1 MNMKLRIYLA
11 ITVCVFLFVTGSGL
25 AQENGGEASTCEALF
40 VANAEGMAFD
50 GHVLTMKNMDR
61 TITFFCDRPV
71 RFAGH
76 MQLEEVQEIV
86 RQGDKSFNDIPP
98 NAAISILDKGGKIT
112 TSVIHLYE
120 KPVEKGNDMHFP
132 AKVLLGK
139 LPETGGATTLFI
151 DPVGVP
157 VSPGSAAGVKRRTRR
172 RTVAVGTAA
181 VGTAAVASSA
191 SKSSAQQQQ
200 EVQKSTTVITVPEEE
215 SVEDRLRTLD
225 KLAVGGFI
233 TKQEY
238 DARKKAI
245 LGSL

>member
-25 AQENGGEASTCEALF
+25 AQENGGEANTCEALF

-76 MQLEEVQEIV
+76 MQLEEVREIV
-86 RQGDKSFNDIPP
+86 RQGDKSFGDIPP
-98 NAAISILDKGGKIT
+98 NAAISILDNGGKIT

-120 KPVEKGNDMHFP
+120 KPVVKGNDMHFP
-132 AKVLLGK
+132 AKVLLGE
-139 LPETGGATTLFI
+139 LPETGGASTLFI

-157 VSPGSAAGVKRRTRR
+157 VTPGSVAGVKRRTRR

-181 VGTAAVASSA
+181 VASSA
-191 SKSSAQQQQ
+191 SKNSTQQQPA
-200 EVQKSTTVITVPEEE
+200 TATE

-225 KLAVGGFI
+225 KLAAGGYI

-245 LGSL
+245 LESL

>member
-1 MNMKLRIYLA
+1 MKLRIYLA
-11 ITVCVFLFVTGSGL
+11 ITVCVFLFVTGFGL
-25 AQENGGEASTCEALF
+25 AQENGGEATTCEALF
-40 VANAEGMAFD
+40 VANAAGMAFD

-76 MQLEEVQEIV
+76 MQVEDVQKIV

-139 LPETGGATTLFI
+139 LPETGGASTLFI

-157 VSPGSAAGVKRRTRR
+157 VTPGSVSGVKRRTRR
-172 RTVAVGTAA
+172 RTAVVGTAA
-181 VGTAAVASSA
+181 VGTAAAASSA
-191 SKSSAQQQQ
+191 SKNSAQQQQ
-200 EVQKSTTVITVPEEE
+200 QPAATE
-215 SVEDRLRTLD
+215 SVEDRLRSLD
-225 KLAVGGFI
+225 KLAAGGFI

-245 LGSL
+245 LDSL

>member
-1 MNMKLRIYLA
+1 MTMTMKLRIYLA
-11 ITVCVFLFVTGSGL
+11 IAVCVFLFVTGFGL
-25 AQENGGEASTCEALF
+25 AQEKGGEANTCEALF

-50 GHVLTMKNMDR
+50 GNVLTMKNMDR

-76 MQLEEVQEIV
+76 MQVEDVQKIV

-132 AKVLLGK
+132 TKVLLGK
-139 LPETGGATTLFI
+139 LPETGGASTLFI

-157 VSPGSAAGVKRRTRR
+157 VTPGSVSGVKRRTRR
-172 RTVAVGTAA
+172 RTVVVGTAA
-181 VGTAAVASSA
+181 AGTAAAASST
-191 SKSSAQQQQ
+191 SKKSAQQQPA
-200 EVQKSTTVITVPEEE
+200 TATE

-225 KLAVGGFI
+225 KLAADGFI

-245 LGSL
+245 LDSL

>member
-1 MNMKLRIYLA
+1 
-11 ITVCVFLFVTGSGL
+11 
-25 AQENGGEASTCEALF
+25 
-40 VANAEGMAFD
+40 MAFD
-50 GHVLTMKNMDR
+50 GNVLTMKNMDR

-120 KPVEKGNDMHFP
+120 KPVKKGNDMHFP

-139 LPETGGATTLFI
+139 LPETGGASTLFI

-157 VSPGSAAGVKRRTRR
+157 VTPGSVAGVKRRTRR
-172 RTVAVGTAA
+172 RAVA

-191 SKSSAQQQQ
+191 SKNSTQQQQ
-200 EVQKSTTVITVPEEE
+200 EAK
-215 SVEDRLRTLD
+215 
-225 KLAVGGFI
+225 
-233 TKQEY
+233 
-238 DARKKAI
+238 
-245 LGSL
+245 